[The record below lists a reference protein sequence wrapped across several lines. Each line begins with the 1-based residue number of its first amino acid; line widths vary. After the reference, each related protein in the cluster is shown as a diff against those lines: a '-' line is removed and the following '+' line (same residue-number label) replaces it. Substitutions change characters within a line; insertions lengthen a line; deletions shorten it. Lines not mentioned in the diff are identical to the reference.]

1 MGKKLPVGIPSFY
14 NVEVI
19 NLEKLTGGSWNP
31 LSKEK
36 ATFKQV
42 DNKNLV
48 SGTVN
53 MDYDGADINSVV
65 DLSVDAKKDNE
76 GKYKVTL
83 GLFTSREDYVNSQ
96 NVFDAWNFDENRV
109 PSSDAEIGQ
118 KTQSISA
125 FTQLVADKHYMQ
137 DKPGMRN
144 IVFYLDI
151 E

>member
-1 MGKKLPVGIPSFY
+1 MDKGRAGKRGKLCFPTRALQIRKGIR
-14 NVEVI
+14 
-19 NLEKLTGGSWNP
+19 
-31 LSKEK
+31 
-36 ATFKQV
+36 QV
-42 DNKNLV
+42 LIHLK
-48 SGTVN
+48 S
-53 MDYDGADINSVV
+53 